1 MNKKLSILLVVLML
15 ALSFAGCSKPS
26 QETAQPTAQ
35 PAADE
40 PVTLN
45 FMLNSPELTDQYN
58 DMVEAYKKAKPN
70 VTINLQILQNDYQTV
85 LKTKLNSGDAP
96 DLFMSSAYNDNKVF
110 KDYAYNLDNEDF
122 MKDIDPAMLV
132 STTLDGHLTGYPFL
146 VQSHSF
152 IYNKDL
158 FSKAGI
164 TTLPATFDE
173 YKQACEKLKAIGVQP
188 FSSGFAEWWVLPQ
201 TTYPAMSDANG
212 GDYVGLF
219 KSIESGSQKFGDL
232 PQVDYALDFI
242 DLIKENSGNK
252 PMESTFDVQVSDLA
266 NGKAAIIHQGTWAE
280 DSIKKINPDINIGF
294 INTPRSDGK
303 SVLAVESNLTF
314 RVYKDSKNL
323 KDVLDWLRWITT
335 SDYGKSWIPEKIKQ
349 ISPQVGAKMPDTM
362 LAKETGTAI
371 ANKAT
376 SPWWIF
382 IGPDGIEQ
390 PLGVAFQNYAAGSGR
405 QETKDALTKIFVDA
419 YNAQKNK

>member
-1 MNKKLSILLVVLML
+1 MYKKLSILLVVLML
-15 ALSFAGCSKPS
+15 ALSFTGCSKPI
-26 QETAQPTAQ
+26 QETAQPTAE
-35 PAADE
+35 E

-158 FSKAGI
+158 FNKAGI

-173 YKQACEKLKAIGVQP
+173 YKQASEKLKAIGV
-188 FSSGFAEWWVLPQ
+188 
-201 TTYPAMSDANG
+201 
-212 GDYVGLF
+212 
-219 KSIESGSQKFGDL
+219 
-232 PQVDYALDFI
+232 
-242 DLIKENSGNK
+242 
-252 PMESTFDVQVSDLA
+252 
-266 NGKAAIIHQGTWAE
+266 
-280 DSIKKINPDINIGF
+280 
-294 INTPRSDGK
+294 
-303 SVLAVESNLTF
+303 
-314 RVYKDSKNL
+314 
-323 KDVLDWLRWITT
+323 
-335 SDYGKSWIPEKIKQ
+335 
-349 ISPQVGAKMPDTM
+349 
-362 LAKETGTAI
+362 
-371 ANKAT
+371 
-376 SPWWIF
+376 
-382 IGPDGIEQ
+382 
-390 PLGVAFQNYAAGSGR
+390 
-405 QETKDALTKIFVDA
+405 
-419 YNAQKNK
+419 